1 MKKALSFI
9 MAAAMAFG
17 LTTAAFAETNVGDTN
32 LGAVEPSSTVKL
44 DLTSSAPSGGYS
56 VWTPGGTVAPGSKT
70 KFDFSLEAHG
80 NKVTD
85 AEGNESNVV
94 LDRKYYDISV
104 KVTGPLS
111 YDRLRVTQDTVNSPN
126 EIQGSF
132 YAEADGLTLTSPK
145 TGSITVIAKATS
157 EGRRQGFETVEFTK
171 MEYAIGY
178 GDTNVDR
185 LLAEIDDMHEYG
197 ETAMDFD
204 LDSPVISKDMM
215 EVLKKEL
222 NSQDVVRFHYGSI
235 TMAIKG
241 SDAKKATASAFNI
254 AYTNGEI
261 ANVAEAFADA
271 EFDAEVSYLV
281 FRSGAKLPVNATV
294 TVDTEYA
301 TPYVYRF
308 NGTDFDLMASTMD
321 VDNGQ
326 VSFAVSAL
334 DKYVITDQPIPA
346 DLQVIPGE
354 EPGEE
359 PGDEPGD
366 DPIIDEPGDDNNN
379 HKPGSTQKPGSTNNP
394 NTGSSSSVSMAVM
407 LAVAAISAAGL
418 IATKKSK

>member
-1 MKKALSFI
+1 MLFRSD
-9 MAAAMAFG
+9 
-17 LTTAAFAETNVGDTN
+17 FA
-32 LGAVEPSSTVKL
+32 
-44 DLTSSAPSGGYS
+44 
-56 VWTPGGTVAPGSKT
+56 
-70 KFDFSLEAHG
+70 LEAYG
-80 NKVTD
+80 NKLTD
-85 AEGNESNVV
+85 DEGNESNVA
-94 LDRKYYDISV
+94 LNRKYYDISV

-111 YDRLRVTQDTVNSPN
+111 YDRLRVTQDTVNAPN
-126 EIQGSF
+126 EIHGSF

-145 TGSITVIAKATS
+145 EGTITVIAKATS
-157 EGRRQGFETVEFTK
+157 EGRRQGFETVEFSK
-171 MEYAIGY
+171 MEYSIGY

-197 ETAMDFD
+197 ETSLDFD

-222 NSQDVVRFHYGSI
+222 NSQDVVRFHYGDI
-235 TMAIKG
+235 VMAVKG
-241 SDAKKATASAFNI
+241 SDAKKGTVAAFNI
-254 AYTNGEI
+254 AYSTGEI
-261 ANVAEAFADA
+261 ASVAEAFADA
-271 EFDAEVSYLV
+271 EFEAQVSYLG
-281 FRSGAKLPVNATV
+281 FRSGAKLPVNATI

-308 NGTDFDLMASTMD
+308 NGTDFDLMTSTMD

-346 DLQVIPGE
+346 DLQVIPDE
-354 EPGEE
+354 EP
-359 PGDEPGD
+359 DEPIEPDEPDDD
-366 DPIIDEPGDDNNN
+366 DPIIDEPDDGN
-379 HKPGSTQKPGSTNNP
+379 KPGNKPGNSTGNP

>member
-17 LTTAAFAETNVGDTN
+17 LTTAAFAENNVKDT
-32 LGAVEPSSTVKL
+32 AVEPSSTVKL
-44 DLTSSAPSGGYS
+44 DLTSSAPSDGYS
-56 VWTPGGTVAPGSKT
+56 VWNAGGSVAPGSKT
-70 KFDFSLEAHG
+70 RFDFALEAYG
-80 NKVTD
+80 NKLTD
-85 AEGNESNVV
+85 DEGNESNVA
-94 LDRKYYDISV
+94 LNRKYYDISV

-111 YDRLRVTQDTVNSPN
+111 YDRLRVTQDTVNAPN
-126 EIQGSF
+126 EIHGSF

-145 TGSITVIAKATS
+145 EGTITVIAKATS
-157 EGRRQGFETVEFTK
+157 EGRRQGFETVEFSK
-171 MEYAIGY
+171 MEYSIGY

-197 ETAMDFD
+197 ETSLDFD

-222 NSQDVVRFHYGSI
+222 NSQDVVRFHYGDI
-235 TMAIKG
+235 VMAVKG
-241 SDAKKATASAFNI
+241 SDAKKGTVAAFNI
-254 AYTNGEI
+254 AYSTGEI
-261 ANVAEAFADA
+261 ASVAEAFADA
-271 EFDAEVSYLV
+271 EFEAQVSYLG
-281 FRSGAKLPVNATV
+281 FRSGAKLPVNATI

-308 NGTDFDLMASTMD
+308 NGTDFDLMTSTMD

-346 DLQVIPGE
+346 DLQVIPDE
-354 EPGEE
+354 EP
-359 PGDEPGD
+359 DEPIEPDEPDDD
-366 DPIIDEPGDDNNN
+366 DPIIDEPDDGN
-379 HKPGSTQKPGSTNNP
+379 KPGNKPGNSTGNP